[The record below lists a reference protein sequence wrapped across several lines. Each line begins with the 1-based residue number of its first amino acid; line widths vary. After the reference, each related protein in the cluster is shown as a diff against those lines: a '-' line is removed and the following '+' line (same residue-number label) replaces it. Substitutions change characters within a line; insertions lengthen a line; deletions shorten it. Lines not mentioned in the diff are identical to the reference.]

1 MLPTFLVI
9 GAMKTGTTSLHAY
22 LGAHPDVFMAEPK
35 ELDFFVEGKNW
46 ERGLEWYEARFAA
59 TGDARAR
66 GEASTN
72 YTKHPFFPGVP
83 ERIARLIPDVRLIYV
98 VRHPIRRMVS
108 QYLHHV
114 AEYGERRP
122 PAEVL
127 LANPMIFAL
136 SDYATQI
143 ERYLEHFPREQLLIV
158 TSEDLHARPAETMRT
173 IYAFIGADAGRTPPN
188 LDEELHRTRDKA
200 APTTLADRVP
210 FLARLAESSA
220 VPPAIARR
228 LRRLTTRRTA
238 PESVPIPAEVEA
250 VLRERLRPTV
260 ERLRAYMPPD
270 FDGWGMG

>member
-9 GAMKTGTTSLHAY
+9 GAMKAGTTSLHAY

-46 ERGLEWYEARFAA
+46 ERGLDWYESRFAA
-59 TGDARAR
+59 AGDAPFR

-83 ERIARLIPDVRLIYV
+83 ERIARVMPEVRLVYV

-114 AEYGERRP
+114 AEYGERGP
-122 PAEVL
+122 AAEVL
-127 LANPMIFAL
+127 LSNPMIFAL

-143 ERYLEHFPREQLLIV
+143 ERYLEHFAREQLLIV
-158 TSEDLHARPAETMRT
+158 RSEELHADRERTMRR
-173 IYAFIGADAGRTPPN
+173 IFDFIGADPSRTPVG
-188 LDEELHRTRDKA
+188 LDQELHRTRDKD
-200 APTTLADRVP
+200 APTPLADRMP
-210 FLARLAESSA
+210 FLARIAES
-220 VPPAIARR
+220 PATPGPVARA
-228 LRRLTTRRTA
+228 LRRLTVRRTA
-238 PESVPIPAEVEA
+238 PESIAVPPEVES

-260 ERLRAYMPPD
+260 ERLRAYMPTE
-270 FDGWGMG
+270 FDGWGIG